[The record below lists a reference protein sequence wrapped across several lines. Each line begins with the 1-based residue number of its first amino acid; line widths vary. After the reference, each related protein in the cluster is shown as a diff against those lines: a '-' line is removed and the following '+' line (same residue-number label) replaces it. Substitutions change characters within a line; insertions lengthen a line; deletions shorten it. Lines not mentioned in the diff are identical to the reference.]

1 MMFLLKTLVLTVAC
15 TAFVM
20 AGVFSSVSAAK
31 DKRSQMS
38 EAQKKQLRAQARAYC
53 MKNYVKGL
61 KELDRVE
68 IQSTGKVICWIRQ

>member
-1 MMFLLKTLVLTVAC
+1 MHMSKSLLFTSICLIFA
-15 TAFVM
+15 AS
-20 AGVFSSVSAAK
+20 AIGVPAEAAK
-31 DKRSQMS
+31 DKRSTLS
-38 EAQKKQLRAQARAYC
+38 EAQKKKMRADARAYC